1 MQIKSARRRKKKS
14 RQIKRR
20 QVGWGWVGM
29 GWGWVKFYYNISID
43 WGLRAN
49 LLAKFYLEW
58 MLVISFFKCK
68 IKALSRLGDL
78 RGGYLASWPAPLV
91 RSELE
96 TTLTRTDIRNH
107 LNTTE
112 NNCILKRKIYW
123 IAKATTVFLYLYFC
137 IWMSISGLLEYG
149 LVDYNLVDF
158 HEWHSNRAIISEPLF
173 SKKKYL

>member
-1 MQIKSARRRKKKS
+1 MGLGQI
-14 RQIKRR
+14 
-20 QVGWGWVGM
+20 
-29 GWGWVKFYYNISID
+29 
-43 WGLRAN
+43 
-49 LLAKFYLEW
+49 LLQHQYRLGTSSEPSCKVLPRMNASHIVFL
-58 MLVISFFKCK
+58 KCK

-91 RSELE
+91 RSEVE

-158 HEWHSNRAIISEPLF
+158 HLVDFHE
-173 SKKKYL
+173 

>member
-1 MQIKSARRRKKKS
+1 MGLGQILLQHQYRLGTSS
-14 RQIKRR
+14 EPSCS
-20 QVGWGWVGM
+20 
-29 GWGWVKFYYNISID
+29 FIS
-43 WGLRAN
+43 N
-49 LLAKFYLEW
+49 ECQSYCF
-58 MLVISFFKCK
+58 FFKCK

-91 RSELE
+91 RSEVE

-137 IWMSISGLLEYG
+137 IWMSISGLLQYG
-149 LVDYNLVDF
+149 LVDYNLVGYHLVGYHLVDF
-158 HEWHSNRAIISEPLF
+158 HE
-173 SKKKYL
+173 